1 MTNYVLLYTGGT
13 IPDSEEEQAEVMEA
27 WGAWYGKMGEAVVD
41 GGNPFNDAKHITAD
55 GVGDGSFS
63 SPGVT
68 GYTVI
73 AADSLDEAVEKSI
86 DHPHVKFGGQVTI
99 HQTFRMDPPSE

>member
-13 IPDSEEEQAEVMEA
+13 MPETEEMQAEVMAA

-41 GGNPFNDAKHITAD
+41 GGAPFSMAKHVNTD
-55 GVGDGSFS
+55 GTVGDGSAS
-63 SPGVT
+63 DPAVT

-73 AADSLDEAVEKSI
+73 SADSLDEAVAHCT
-86 DHPHVKFGGQVTI
+86 DHPHLSYGGQVTV
-99 HQTFRMDPPSE
+99 HETMQM